1 MRGRGGGKIPSYSGY
16 PVRTLI
22 IPEAGGD
29 AGIGALRMLQA
40 LSGEYKVVLLD
51 ANEKSPARDMCPNFF
66 HKVPR
71 VEESLERAEEGFIR
85 ALGSLSLRDAI
96 ILPTAEFLPEILF
109 RVLPVLKERGITTLL
124 PSKAGWEI
132 SRDKLRLSKL
142 PWTIPTSL
150 KWSPEFNF
158 AKPKKGVGSRDCQLV
173 RTSEEADCLGEEF
186 VFTPYLPGNDWVV
199 DALYSKGKWHC
210 LTREVFRQRG
220 GADTD
225 FTYREQ
231 PRIES
236 LAVSVA
242 ESLGSP
248 IANVQFRLSE
258 EGSPLVIDVGT
269 RLSGASCAA
278 RLAGVNWIGGI
289 LDLPGWWA
297 PEYGKRI
304 TRVWEE
310 VLL

>member
-1 MRGRGGGKIPSYSGY
+1 MRTI
-16 PVRTLI
+16 I

-40 LSGEYKVVLLD
+40 LPGDYSVVLLD

-66 HKVPR
+66 RKVSR
-71 VEESLERAEEGFIR
+71 VEESLERAEEGFIQ
-85 ALGSLSLRDAI
+85 ALETLNLMDAV

-142 PWTIPTSL
+142 PWTIPTSRT
-150 KWSPEFNF
+150 WGPEFNF
-158 AKPKKGVGSRDCQLV
+158 AKPKKGVGSRGCQLV

-199 DALYSKGKWHC
+199 DVLHSKGNWHC

-225 FTYREQ
+225 FAYREQ
-231 PRIES
+231 ARLES

-258 EGSPLVIDVGT
+258 DGTPWVIDVGT

-297 PEYGKRI
+297 PEYGKRV